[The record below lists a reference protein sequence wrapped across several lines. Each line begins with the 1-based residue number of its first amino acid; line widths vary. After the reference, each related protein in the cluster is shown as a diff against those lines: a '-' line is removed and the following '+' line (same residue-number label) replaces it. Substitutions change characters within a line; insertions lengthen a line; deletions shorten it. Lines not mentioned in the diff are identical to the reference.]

1 VAIFCNSAS
10 GSSFSCF
17 LPDNEFLEQDEKN
30 RMAEKRNTELFII
43 LMNLPVKINNHY
55 TNQDDWLINL
65 RILKLKKM
73 N

>member
-1 VAIFCNSAS
+1 
-10 GSSFSCF
+10 
-17 LPDNEFLEQDEKN
+17 
-30 RMAEKRNTELFII
+30 
-43 LMNLPVKINNHY
+43 MNLPVKINNHY